1 MACLAI
7 LGGVLMAGPSASAD
21 VEDSETY
28 RCNAPGG
35 QSGGTVFP
43 FPSTGMV
50 ISGRISVHSADIDT
64 QWASVVHILAH
75 QRGARNAD
83 GDCGCNGIAVFA
95 FKNPDRIEFYTTVN
109 NKQVSMQRAAPFDTP
124 ITFQIAIDPK
134 GLMTVTIG
142 KTKPIAQTVMLRHP
156 EHDTLELTCSG
167 TDVSFLN
174 VAAL

>member
-1 MACLAI
+1 
-7 LGGVLMAGPSASAD
+7 
-21 VEDSETY
+21 
-28 RCNAPGG
+28 
-35 QSGGTVFP
+35 
-43 FPSTGMV
+43 
-50 ISGRISVHSADIDT
+50 
-64 QWASVVHILAH
+64 
-75 QRGARNAD
+75 
-83 GDCGCNGIAVFA
+83 
-95 FKNPDRIEFYTTVN
+95 
-109 NKQVSMQRAAPFDTP
+109 MQRAAPFDTP